1 MREAVESEGGLRFLE
16 KILRYVSNTA
26 DSITRDELKNLVKES
41 FSHEKGGLVM
51 TIAEKM
57 RKEGYRQG
65 ILEAIEMGLSIK
77 FGDESLKMMSLIRR
91 IRKSEK
97 LDAIKNTVRHAK
109 DLSEL
114 RAILES

>member
-1 MREAVESEGGLRFLE
+1 
-16 KILRYVSNTA
+16 
-26 DSITRDELKNLVKES
+26 
-41 FSHEKGGLVM
+41 
-51 TIAEKM
+51 
-57 RKEGYRQG
+57 
-65 ILEAIEMGLSIK
+65 MGLSIK